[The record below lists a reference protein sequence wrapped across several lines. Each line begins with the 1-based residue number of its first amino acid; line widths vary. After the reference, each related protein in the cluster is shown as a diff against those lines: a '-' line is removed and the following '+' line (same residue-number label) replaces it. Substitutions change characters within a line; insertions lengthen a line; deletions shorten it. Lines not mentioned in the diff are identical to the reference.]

1 MTKRKAAVIGVFNI
15 GKNHVKAW
23 ANTEGAQLVAIADLN
38 AKLCEEVKAEFQIGE
53 SYLVR
58 MYPGPA
64 TIVNREGK
72 NVLEA
77 PPVLNANL
85 GVTHDFLQAVQSGQ
99 RPCVD
104 GEQGIQLHKML
115 DAIVQSA
122 NEGREI
128 PIN

>member
-1 MTKRKAAVIGVFNI
+1 
-15 GKNHVKAW
+15 
-23 ANTEGAQLVAIADLN
+23 
-38 AKLCEEVKAEFQIGE
+38 
-53 SYLVR
+53 